1 MSSNVAVGVFVTLLG
16 ILGLLWSA
24 NALDNGIYVF
34 GLGLFGFAVLFDVWL
49 IKKHHDGLE
58 RG

>member
-1 MSSNVAVGVFVTLLG
+1 MSSNLAVGIFVTLLG
-16 ILGLLWSA
+16 LLGLFWSA
-24 NALDNGIYVF
+24 DALDDGIYVF

-49 IKKHHDGLE
+49 IKKHHDALE